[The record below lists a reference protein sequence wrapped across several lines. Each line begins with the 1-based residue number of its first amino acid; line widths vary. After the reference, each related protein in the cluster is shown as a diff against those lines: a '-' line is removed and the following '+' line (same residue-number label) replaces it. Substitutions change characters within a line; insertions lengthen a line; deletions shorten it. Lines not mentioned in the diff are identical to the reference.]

1 MQRRAA
7 SAITAVTFDI
17 AALRVSPL
25 EAKLEVY
32 ALAGE
37 RCKPRPMTRP
47 RPEYHTATPTPPPS
61 ASAGRVSLCGVVPV
75 SQNVIGVIHV
85 VKFQQLKAVQPW
97 VCLSCSSC
105 VQLQRANP
113 RRQRLSLWG

>member
-1 MQRRAA
+1 MQRSA
-7 SAITAVTFDI
+7 SAITKSAVTFDI

-61 ASAGRVSLCGVVPV
+61 ASAGQASLCGVV
-75 SQNVIGVIHV
+75 SQNVIGMIHV

>member
-1 MQRRAA
+1 MQRSVA
-7 SAITAVTFDI
+7 SAITAVSLDII

-25 EAKLEVY
+25 EAKLEVC

-37 RCKPRPMTRP
+37 RCEPRPMTRP

-61 ASAGRVSLCGVVPV
+61 ASAGRASKE
-75 SQNVIGVIHV
+75 S
-85 VKFQQLKAVQPW
+85 VKSDWDDCTILLQFSQQLKAVQPW
-97 VCLSCSSC
+97 LCLSCSSC